1 MKAENSGRRSLVRA
15 FILGVVLCGAV
26 LPERALAQDGA
37 ERALQQIETAFS
49 NGDSRVLADAAADR
63 VEIRLFGSSTWFSR
77 GQAVYVL
84 EDFFRQYPPR
94 KCAFKKSTQTDDSWF
109 APGEYWYETAG
120 NPLRLYIVLRQ
131 KGEQWELRE
140 IRVEE

>member
-1 MKAENSGRRSLVRA
+1 MAQESAE
-15 FILGVVLCGAV
+15 
-26 LPERALAQDGA
+26 Q
-37 ERALQQIETAFS
+37 ALQQIETAFS
-49 NGDSRVLADAAADR
+49 HGNSRVLADTAADR
-63 VEIRLFGSSTWFSR
+63 VEIRLFGSSTLFSR

-84 EDFFRQYPPR
+84 DDFFRQYPPR
-94 KCAFKKSTQTDDSWF
+94 KCDFKESTQADDSWF

-120 NPLRLYIVLRQ
+120 SPLQVYVVLRQ